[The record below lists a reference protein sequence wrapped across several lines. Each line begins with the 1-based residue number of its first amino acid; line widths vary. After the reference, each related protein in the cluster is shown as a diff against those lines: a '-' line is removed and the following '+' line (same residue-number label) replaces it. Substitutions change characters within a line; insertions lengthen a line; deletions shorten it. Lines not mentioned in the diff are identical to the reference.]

1 MNQPA
6 EPGGVPADRA
16 SRARRAPATVEEPA
30 TAQAPADGAT
40 APPGRVQPGGD
51 WWAKSPADGEAPP
64 ATEDAP
70 AASGGAAEPEPAS
83 EEDPTAPA
91 VPAAEGPSDQPLPA
105 AGDAPAPAGAPG
117 VEAPAAGEAA
127 GAAWAVQMPSPREE
141 PRPRKRGRRKGGARE
156 QAAQAAEPAP
166 AAEEAPDPE
175 EAPAAERA
183 PAGVAWAVRMPGVG
197 EESAAEDARAAVQEP
212 AVVEPEPVE
221 PEPVEPEP
229 VEPEQPAGEEPADG
243 DGWAVRVKAAPQD
256 VRPARR
262 RSAPGRRRR
271 LPRVPLRGLVAA
283 VVVAVLLVGWLAL
296 RLRDDRAATVAREEA
311 VAAARLHAPEILSYD
326 YRHLDQDFAKA
337 QADLT
342 GKFKEDYARTT
353 ITVVKPVAVDNK
365 AVVEARVVAASTIW
379 ARPGEAQVLLF
390 VNQQTTTAK
399 TKGPRVDLNRVRMTL
414 EKTKRGWLVS
424 NVEAL

>member
-1 MNQPA
+1 VNQPA
-6 EPGGVPADRA
+6 EPGGVPPADPP
-16 SRARRAPATVEEPA
+16 SRARRAPAPE
-30 TAQAPADGAT
+30 QPADGAT
-40 APPGRVQPGGD
+40 PPQGQVQPGGD
-51 WWAKSPADGEAPP
+51 WWATSPPDDEAPP
-64 ATEDAP
+64 AAEDAP
-70 AASGGAAEPEPAS
+70 
-83 EEDPTAPA
+83 
-91 VPAAEGPSDQPLPA
+91 
-105 AGDAPAPAGAPG
+105 
-117 VEAPAAGEAA
+117 EAPAAEEAA

-156 QAAQAAEPAP
+156 QAAAEQAAP
-166 AAEEAPDPE
+166 AAGPAPPLEEAPPPE
-175 EAPAAERA
+175 AAAERA

-197 EESAAEDARAAVQEP
+197 EEPAAEEAHATLEEP
-212 AVVEPEPVE
+212 AVAEQELVEQV
-221 PEPVEPEP
+221 
-229 VEPEQPAGEEPADG
+229 QPAAERAPADG
-243 DGWAVRVKAAPQD
+243 DGWAVRVKAAPQS

-262 RSAPGRRRR
+262 RSAPGPRRR
-271 LPRVPLRGLVAA
+271 LTRVPLRGLVAA

-414 EKTKRGWLVS
+414 EKTRRGWLVS